1 MIWDWNSWQDY
12 NMATWSLIDEFE
24 ILILV
29 FTSKWQ
35 KYFYNSSQSHVK
47 IIFLIRENSQNFEF
61 EWNFSHLMRER
72 WQELEA
78 GDMKFGYHGFSLVE
92 REVVHYHS
100 QVMALAS
107 LASTKKK
114 HVKFAVLFVPIIPKT
129 ILSSTQHFAQRQR
142 SLHQVAFM
150 RLLMSINAFLCEYK
164 HAKRAICTIMS
175 STIALWCP
183 GISLP

>member
-1 MIWDWNSWQDY
+1 MLGNQSYCTSERRRKTWYEIETADRIITWQRDLWSMSLKSWFLF
-12 NMATWSLIDEFE
+12 SPL
-24 ILILV
+24 
-29 FTSKWQ
+29 KWQ
-35 KYFYNSSQSHVK
+35 KYFYNSSQSHVN

-107 LASTKKK
+107 LASTKKTCE
-114 HVKFAVLFVPIIPKT
+114 VC
-129 ILSSTQHFAQRQR
+129 
-142 SLHQVAFM
+142 SL
-150 RLLMSINAFLCEYK
+150 
-164 HAKRAICTIMS
+164 ICTNYTKN
-175 STIALWCP
+175 STFFNTALCSKAEIITQ
-183 GISLP
+183 GRFHELTHVNQCFFLRI